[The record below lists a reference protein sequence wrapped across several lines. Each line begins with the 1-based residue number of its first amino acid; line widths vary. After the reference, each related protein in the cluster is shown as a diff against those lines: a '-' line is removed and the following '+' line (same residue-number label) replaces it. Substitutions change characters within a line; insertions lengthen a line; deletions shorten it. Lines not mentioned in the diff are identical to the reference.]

1 MNKLRN
7 RLIVLLFATASLNAQ
22 EMPRMVTIPPGSFV
36 MGSSGKESGTKT
48 GLVADLDETPAREVT
63 ISRVFRMSETEIT
76 NIQFEEFR
84 PEHKALRGK
93 DGFSSGDNEA
103 VIFVS
108 YHDALAYCEWL
119 SAQTGR
125 HFRLPTEAEW
135 EYACRART
143 GTPYYTGEALAGN
156 MIKNQKTERELV
168 PVSLE
173 VGLDTPNVF
182 GLHNMHGNVE
192 EWCMDW
198 YGNYPDKP
206 AKDPGGPS
214 LGIFRV
220 TRGGS
225 HNTPVEFLRSAS
237 RSAAI
242 PSDKS
247 NQIGFRVVETDI
259 IPETFKA
266 AETKPL
272 VEMKVSQRRNR
283 WGKPSSDPIWID
295 PVPFVVPPADNTPF
309 FSHNHQPAITW
320 CRNGDLLAIWF
331 STDAESGREMVV
343 LGSRLRR
350 GAKEWDPASL
360 FFKVP
365 DRNMTGSSLLTL
377 EDGTLLHVNGMA
389 DSGDWKRLAMVV
401 RASRDNGRSWSEPTI
416 VEGEHAVR
424 HQVIAGPIICAD
436 GTIIQCCDAGPGGD
450 DGTSI
455 HLSKD
460 NGRTWED
467 TGATIPGI
475 HAGIVELSD
484 ERLMAF
490 GRGNSIEGKMPV
502 SYSSDKGYSWTSGP
516 SVFPPIG
523 SGQRLVLKR
532 LQEGPIM
539 LATFTKGGMTIFL
552 SYDEGQSWTSGKLLT
567 DGSGKTIAGG
577 AWTGDFTMDSSHA
590 EPKGYFACTQTPDG
604 IIHLISSR
612 LHYRFNLPWLEL

>member
-1 MNKLRN
+1 MNKFHFW
-7 RLIVLLFATASLNAQ
+7 LIALLLASASLDAQ
-22 EMPRMVTIPPGSFV
+22 QLPRMVTIPPGTFV

-48 GLVADLDETPAREVT
+48 GLIADKDETPTHEVT
-63 ISRVFRMSETEIT
+63 VSKVFRMSQTEIT
-76 NIQFEEFR
+76 NIQYEEFR

-103 VIFVS
+103 VVFVS
-108 YHDALAYCEWL
+108 YQDALAYCEWI
-119 SAQTGR
+119 SSKTGR

-135 EYACRART
+135 EYACRAGT
-143 GTPYYTGEALAGN
+143 STPYYTGESLPN
-156 MIKNQKTERELV
+156 DVLKNQKTERELV

-173 VGLDTPNVF
+173 VGLDTPNAF
-182 GLHNMHGNVE
+182 GLHNMHGNIE

-198 YGNYPDKP
+198 YGDYPDRP
-206 AKDPGGPS
+206 VKDPGGPS
-214 LGIFRV
+214 KGLFRV

-225 HNTPVEFLRSAS
+225 HNTPAEYLRSAS

-242 PSDKS
+242 PSDMS

-259 IPETFKA
+259 VPDTYKA
-266 AETKPL
+266 AEKKPL

-283 WGKPSSDPIWID
+283 WGKPTSDPLWLD
-295 PVPFVVPPADNTPF
+295 PIPFVIPPADDTPF
-309 FSHNHQPAITW
+309 YSHNHQPAITW

-343 LGSRLRR
+343 LGSRLRK
-350 GAKEWDPASL
+350 GAKEWEPASL

-377 EDGTLLHVNGMA
+377 GDGTIVHLNGVA
-389 DSGDWKRLAMVV
+389 DSGDWKRLALVV
-401 RASRDNGRSWSEPTI
+401 RSSRDNGRTWSEPVI

-424 HQVIAGPIICAD
+424 HQVIAGPIICSD
-436 GTIIQCCDAGPGGD
+436 GTLIQCCDAGPGGD

-455 HLSKD
+455 HLSQD

-475 HAGIVELSD
+475 HAGIVELKD
-484 ERLMAF
+484 GRLMAF
-490 GRGNSIEGKMPV
+490 GRGNSIDGKMPV
-502 SYSSDKGYSWTSGP
+502 SFSSDKGYSWTSEASG
-516 SVFPPIG
+516 FPPIG

-539 LATFTKGGMTIFL
+539 LATFTEGGMTIFL
-552 SYDEGQSWTSGKLLT
+552 SYDEGKSWTSGKLLT
-567 DGSGKTIAGG
+567 DGSGRTIAGG

-590 EPKGYFACTQTPDG
+590 EPKGYFACAQTPDG
-604 IIHLISSR
+604 VIHLISSR
-612 LHYRFNLPWLEL
+612 LHYRFNLLWLEN

>member
-1 MNKLRN
+1 
-7 RLIVLLFATASLNAQ
+7 
-22 EMPRMVTIPPGSFV
+22 MPRMVTIPPGSFV

-173 VGLDTPNVF
+173 VGLDTPNAF

-192 EWCMDW
+192 EWCTDW

-225 HNTPVEFLRSAS
+225 HNTPAEFLRSAS
-237 RSAAI
+237 RSAAL

-424 HQVIAGPIICAD
+424 HQVITGPIICAD

-539 LATFTKGGMTIFL
+539 LATFTKGGMTVFL
-552 SYDEGQSWTSGKLLT
+552 SYDDGQNWTSGKLLT

>member
-84 PEHKALRGK
+84 PEHKTLRGK

-119 SAQTGR
+119 SAQTGH

-173 VGLDTPNVF
+173 VGLDTPNAF

-225 HNTPVEFLRSAS
+225 HNTPAEFLRSAS
-237 RSAAI
+237 RSAAL

-377 EDGTLLHVNGMA
+377 EDGTLLHINGMA

-424 HQVIAGPIICAD
+424 HQVIAGPIICSD

-460 NGRTWED
+460 NGRTWGD

-552 SYDEGQSWTSGKLLT
+552 SYDDGQNWTSGKLLT

-612 LHYRFNLPWLEL
+612 LHYRFNLPWIEL

>member
-1 MNKLRN
+1 MNKFHFW
-7 RLIVLLFATASLNAQ
+7 LIALLLASASLDAQ
-22 EMPRMVTIPPGSFV
+22 QLPRMVTIPPGTFV

-48 GLVADLDETPAREVT
+48 GLIADKDETPAHEVT
-63 ISRVFRMSETEIT
+63 VSKVFRMSQTEIT
-76 NIQFEEFR
+76 NIQYEEFR

-103 VIFVS
+103 VVFVS
-108 YHDALAYCEWL
+108 YQDALAYCEWI
-119 SAQTGR
+119 SSKTGR

-135 EYACRART
+135 EYACRA
-143 GTPYYTGEALAGN
+143 GTETPFYTGETLAGN

-173 VGLDTPNVF
+173 VGLDTPNAF
-182 GLHNMHGNVE
+182 GLHGMHGNVE
-192 EWCMDW
+192 EWCLDW
-198 YGNYPDKP
+198 YGKYHDKP
-206 AKDPGGPS
+206 AKDPGGPEKG
-214 LGIFRV
+214 LFRV

-225 HNTPVEFLRSAS
+225 HNTPAEYLRSAS

-242 PSDKS
+242 PSDMS
-247 NQIGFRVVETDI
+247 NQIGFRIVETDI
-259 IPETFKA
+259 VPDTYKA
-266 AETKPL
+266 AEKKPL

-283 WGKPSSDPIWID
+283 WGKPTSDPLWLD
-295 PVPFVVPPADNTPF
+295 PIPFVIPPADDTPF
-309 FSHNHQPAITW
+309 YSHNHQPAITW

-343 LGSRLRR
+343 LGSRLRK
-350 GAKEWDPASL
+350 GAKEWEPASL

-377 EDGTLLHVNGMA
+377 GDGTIVHLNGVA
-389 DSGDWKRLAMVV
+389 DSGDWKRLALVV
-401 RASRDNGRSWSEPTI
+401 RSSRDNGRTWSEPVI

-424 HQVIAGPIICAD
+424 HQVIAGPIICSD
-436 GTIIQCCDAGPGGD
+436 GTLIQCCDAGPGGD

-455 HLSKD
+455 HLSQD

-475 HAGIVELSD
+475 HAGIVELKD
-484 ERLMAF
+484 GRLMAF
-490 GRGNSIEGKMPV
+490 GRGNSIDGKMPV
-502 SYSSDKGYSWTSGP
+502 SFSSDKGYSWTSEASG
-516 SVFPPIG
+516 FPPIG

-539 LATFTKGGMTIFL
+539 LATFTEGGMTIFL
-552 SYDEGQSWTSGKLLT
+552 SYDEGKSWTSGKLLT
-567 DGSGKTIAGG
+567 DGSGRTIAGG

-590 EPKGYFACTQTPDG
+590 EPKGYFACAQTPDG
-604 IIHLISSR
+604 VIHLISSR
-612 LHYRFNLPWLEL
+612 LHYRFNLFWLEN

>member
-84 PEHKALRGK
+84 PEHKTLRGK

-119 SAQTGR
+119 SAQTGH

-173 VGLDTPNVF
+173 VGLDTPNAF

-225 HNTPVEFLRSAS
+225 HNTPAEFLRSAS
-237 RSAAI
+237 RSAAL

-377 EDGTLLHVNGMA
+377 EDGTLLHINGMA

-424 HQVIAGPIICAD
+424 HQVIAGPIICSD

-450 DGTSI
+450 DGTSM

-552 SYDEGQSWTSGKLLT
+552 SYDDGQNWTSGKLLT

-612 LHYRFNLPWLEL
+612 LHYRFNLPWIEL

>member
-1 MNKLRN
+1 MNKFHFW
-7 RLIVLLFATASLNAQ
+7 LIALLLASASLDAQ
-22 EMPRMVTIPPGSFV
+22 QLPRMVTIPPGTFV

-48 GLVADLDETPAREVT
+48 GLIADKDETPAHEVT
-63 ISRVFRMSETEIT
+63 VSKVFRMSQTEIT
-76 NIQFEEFR
+76 NIQYEEFR

-103 VIFVS
+103 VVFVS
-108 YHDALAYCEWL
+108 YQDALAYCEWI
-119 SAQTGR
+119 SSKTGR
-125 HFRLPTEAEW
+125 NFRLPTEAEW
-135 EYACRART
+135 EYACRA
-143 GTPYYTGEALAGN
+143 GTETPFYTGETLAGN

-173 VGLDTPNVF
+173 VGLDTPNAF
-182 GLHNMHGNVE
+182 GLHGMHGNIE

-198 YGNYPDKP
+198 YGDYPDRP
-206 AKDPGGPS
+206 VKDPGGPS
-214 LGIFRV
+214 KGLFRV

-225 HNTPVEFLRSAS
+225 HNTPAEYLRSAS

-242 PSDKS
+242 PSDMS

-259 IPETFKA
+259 VPDTYKA
-266 AETKPL
+266 AEKKPL

-283 WGKPSSDPIWID
+283 WGKPTSDPLWLD
-295 PVPFVVPPADNTPF
+295 PIPFVIPPADDSPF
-309 FSHNHQPAITW
+309 YSHNHQPAITW

-343 LGSRLRR
+343 LGSRLRK
-350 GAKEWDPASL
+350 GAKEWEPAFL

-377 EDGTLLHVNGMA
+377 GDGTIVHLNGVA
-389 DSGDWKRLAMVV
+389 DSGDWKRLALVV
-401 RASRDNGRSWSEPTI
+401 RSSRDNGRTWSEPVI

-424 HQVIAGPIICAD
+424 HQVIAGPIICSD
-436 GTIIQCCDAGPGGD
+436 GTLIQCCDAGPGGD

-455 HLSKD
+455 HLSQD

-475 HAGIVELSD
+475 HAGIVELKD
-484 ERLMAF
+484 GRLMAF
-490 GRGNSIEGKMPV
+490 GRGNSIDGKMPV
-502 SYSSDKGYSWTSGP
+502 SFSSDKGYSWTSEASG
-516 SVFPPIG
+516 FPPIG

-539 LATFTKGGMTIFL
+539 LATFTEGGMTIFL
-552 SYDEGQSWTSGKLLT
+552 SYDEGKSWTSGKLLT
-567 DGSGKTIAGG
+567 DGSGRTIAGG
-577 AWTGDFTMDSSHA
+577 AWTGDFIMDSSHA
-590 EPKGYFACTQTPDG
+590 EPKGYFACAQTPDG
-604 IIHLISSR
+604 VIHLISSR
-612 LHYRFNLPWLEL
+612 LHYRFNLFWLEN

>member
-1 MNKLRN
+1 MNKLHY
-7 RLIVLLFATASLNAQ
+7 RLIALLFVAASLNAQ
-22 EMPRMVTIPPGSFV
+22 EMPRMVTIPPGTFV

-48 GLVADLDETPAREVT
+48 GLMADLDETPAREVT

-76 NIQFEEFR
+76 NIQYEEFR
-84 PEHKALRGK
+84 PEHKTLRGK

-103 VIFVS
+103 AIFVS

-143 GTPYYTGEALAGN
+143 ATPFYTGKALAED
-156 MIKNQKTERELV
+156 MVKNQKTERELV

-173 VGLDTPNVF
+173 VGLDTPNAF

-198 YGNYPDKP
+198 YGEYPGK
-206 AKDPGGPS
+206 ASKDPCGPS
-214 LGIFRV
+214 KGIFRV

-247 NQIGFRVVETDI
+247 NQIGFRVVETDLV
-259 IPETFKA
+259 PETFKA

-343 LGSRLRR
+343 LGSRLRK
-350 GAKEWDPASL
+350 GSKEWDPASL

-401 RASRDNGRSWSEPTI
+401 RTSRDNGRSWSDPTI

-424 HQVIAGPIICAD
+424 HQVIAGPIICSD

-460 NGRTWED
+460 NGRTWKD

-475 HAGIVELSD
+475 HAGIIELND
-484 ERLMAF
+484 GRLLAF

-552 SYDEGQSWTSGKLLT
+552 SYDEGKSWTLGKLLT

-577 AWTGDFTMDSSHA
+577 AWTGDFTMDYSHA

>member
-173 VGLDTPNVF
+173 VGLDTPNAF

-192 EWCMDW
+192 EWCTDW

-206 AKDPGGPS
+206 AKDPGGPP

-225 HNTPVEFLRSAS
+225 HNTPAEFLRSAS
-237 RSAAI
+237 RSAAL

-552 SYDEGQSWTSGKLLT
+552 SYDDGQNWTSGKLLT